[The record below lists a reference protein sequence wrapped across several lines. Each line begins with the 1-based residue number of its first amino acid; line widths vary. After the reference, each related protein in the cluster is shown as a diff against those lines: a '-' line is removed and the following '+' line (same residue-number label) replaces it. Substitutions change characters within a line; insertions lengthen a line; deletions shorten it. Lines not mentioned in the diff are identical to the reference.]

1 MQHNNIIRNTLFLL
15 FLFLAGIA
23 MAQPIDK
30 EMYIKVVGMNMKKN
44 CPFEEDGLVVNALSY
59 KSGYLHFAIEM
70 EDDYMFGR
78 DTAALKKFFADRL
91 RYQLEPKEFQY
102 LYEKLGDIHG
112 GFIYDITLDSSRRS
126 FSLKYTPEETRKI
139 WADRKRPEYQLS
151 DQWRARY
158 FIFVQTY
165 WENKYNFS
173 DRVSDE
179 EPINID
185 SSRIVGETLTYFIST
200 SDQIYSTY
208 YEKRDSW
215 RAFFRNMLFFDDPD
229 LLRNLAIA
237 DYNLLAI
244 YENVSRT
251 DSFHIFFPHNT
262 LAVMNHQQDHFTE
275 ANDEQLEAYMRN
287 AVDFASEEWKKMV
300 QEHPELYSSMDIDY
314 HDGYFQLALNVK
326 EGAMNFNMTPSE
338 LQTMKSSLCTTMKE
352 AIESSLETPD
362 IIHDTLVVTLENF
375 YHHLKGYRVIYMEDN
390 TRKAMDIEISTDEIR
405 NAKLPVSAADETT
418 LDKIQEQILADRFAQ
433 DLAYYSKEMCPM
445 WSGEV
450 LIDSLIYDYKDLH
463 FYCRIDSVREI
474 LGDSTEVKN
483 SLRAQFSFAKSES
496 AMFSTIVKLH
506 GGLNVHYFIPD
517 LDSTV
522 TIRFSN
528 DELVEL
534 IESDTLSELNRA
546 RTALNSI
553 IETTNPQLPAMID
566 YLTRLDSLYIEGSN
580 LVYHYT
586 ILNNFEL
593 LKENSATMEWS
604 IKSQFASPNAE
615 IQYLL
620 LLCIRSGYGIC
631 YRYEALVQVQK
642 GKKKAKKS
650 KGKEI
655 MDFCF
660 SAEEL
665 KEYIQE

>member
-1 MQHNNIIRNTLFLL
+1 MHHNNIIRHTLILL
-15 FLFLAGIA
+15 FVFLAGVA
-23 MAQPIDK
+23 TAQPIDK
-30 EMYIKVVGMNMKKN
+30 EMYIKVVGMNMKRN

-59 KSGYLHFAIEM
+59 KAGYLHFAIEM

-78 DTAALKKFFADRL
+78 DTAELKEFFADRL

-165 WENKYNFS
+165 WDNKYNFS

-179 EPINID
+179 EPINMD
-185 SSRIVGETLTYFIST
+185 SSRIIGETLTYFIST

-215 RAFFRNMLFFDDPD
+215 REFFRDMLFFDDPN
-229 LLRNLAIA
+229 LLTNLATA
-237 DYNLLAI
+237 GYNLLAI

-251 DSFHIFFPHNT
+251 DSFHIFFPHDT
-262 LAVMNHQQDHFTE
+262 LAVMKYQLDHFTE
-275 ANDEQLEAYMRN
+275 ANDEQLEAYMQN
-287 AVDFASEEWKKMV
+287 VIDYASKEWKNMV
-300 QEHPELYSSMDIDY
+300 QGDPDLYRSMDINF
-314 HDGYFQLALNVK
+314 HDGYFQLTLIVK
-326 EGAMNFNMTPSE
+326 EESMNFNMTPSE
-338 LQTMKSSLCTTMKE
+338 LETLKSSLCITMKE
-352 AIESSLETPD
+352 SLESSFETPG
-362 IIHDTLVVTLENF
+362 IIDDTLIVTLENF
-375 YHHLKGYRVIYMEDN
+375 YHYLKGYRVVYMEEN

-405 NAKLPVSAADETT
+405 SAKLPVLAADETT
-418 LDKIQEQILADRFAQ
+418 LGKIQEQILADRFAQ
-433 DLAYYSKEMCPM
+433 ELAIYSKEMCPM
-445 WSGEV
+445 LSGDV
-450 LIDSLIYDYKDLH
+450 LIDSLKYDYKDLH
-463 FYCRIDSVREI
+463 FYCHIDSVREI
-474 LGDSTEVKN
+474 FDDSTEIKN
-483 SLRAQFSFAKSES
+483 SLRTQFSFASSES
-496 AMFSTIVKLH
+496 AMFTTIVKLH
-506 GGLNVHYFIPD
+506 GGLEVHYLFPD
-517 LDSTV
+517 LDSTITV
-522 TIRFSN
+522 KFSN

-593 LKENSATMEWS
+593 LKENASTMEWS
-604 IKSQFASPNAE
+604 IKLQFASQDAG

-620 LLCIRSGYGIC
+620 LLCIRSGYGLC
-631 YRYEALVQVQK
+631 YRYEALAQAPK
-642 GKKKAKKS
+642 DKKKAKKT
-650 KGKEI
+650 KGKE
-655 MDFCF
+655 MLDFCF